1 MFSAVVCHGFSTAQW
16 FDVTPYSSKR
26 HGFPAA
32 LQAAPCEVTQRLPQS
47 LLVPPVLLAGD
58 LELAGSVEDIQ
69 LSGYKWKVPK
79 SIVSMVNAFAKS
91 EPSEYPNG

>member
-1 MFSAVVCHGFSTAQW
+1 MFSAVVCHGFSIAQW

-47 LLVPPVLLAGD
+47 LFVPPVLLASALG
-58 LELAGSVEDIQ
+58 LGHGQEDIQ
-69 LSGYKWKVPK
+69 LSGYRWNVPK
-79 SIVSMVNAFAKS
+79 SIVSILSAFAKS
-91 EPSEYPNG
+91 DPSEYPNG